1 MEMNKV
7 IASATKAE
15 YWLFS
20 LYGPLTPKKETLLT
34 IGYKD
39 GGTSE
44 PVQTGF
50 FFLGGG
56 EKREQN
62 PAFAGNPTPIPRL
75 SSPSRE
81 IGIIHNFPMK

>member
-1 MEMNKV
+1 MEMNTV

-15 YWLFS
+15 QWLFS

-39 GGTSE
+39 GGASE

-50 FFLGGG
+50 FF
-56 EKREQN
+56 
-62 PAFAGNPTPIPRL
+62 
-75 SSPSRE
+75 
-81 IGIIHNFPMK
+81 